1 MKKLIF
7 LSLILISSFL
17 ANAQSNVIDQVIA
30 IVGNQE
36 VLKSDVENEFLRYQ
50 SMGMA
55 SGSQDFKA
63 QIFEE
68 ILIQKL
74 LLSQA
79 KRDSIS
85 VTESQVE
92 SQLNSRI
99 DQYIL
104 RIGSKEKLEKYYKKS
119 VMEIKDDFR
128 NDIRNMMITEQM
140 KNTITKDIRTTPSE
154 VRRYYR
160 TLNQD
165 SLPDLPSK
173 LEIQMIARKPVVSL
187 TEKQRI
193 REKLRVFR
201 DRINN
206 GESFATI
213 AVLYSD
219 DKGSATRGG
228 ELGYTAR
235 AKLVPEFANVAFNL
249 KTDKISKIVETEYG
263 FHIIQLIDRKGERI
277 NVRHILLTA
286 KIDIQEKQDAIN
298 KLDTLANQIRNGEID
313 FAKAAQFVSEDKE
326 TKNNGGLLVNP
337 QTGSS
342 KLSIDILSKQSPATA
357 EQVKKLKVGE
367 ISEPFIDESMGKLA
381 IKIIKLSKI
390 YASHKANLN
399 DDWTQ
404 FENMLVAEK
413 QKKIFDKWV
422 MDNISSTYIHID
434 ASYLN
439 SKFNHKGWIK

>member
-7 LSLILISSFL
+7 LSIILISSFL
-17 ANAQSNVIDQVIA
+17 AKAQSNVIDQVIA

-36 VLKSDVENEFLRYQ
+36 VLKSDVENEFIRYQ

-63 QIFEE
+63 QLFEE

-79 KRDSIS
+79 KRDSIT
-85 VTESQVE
+85 VTEAQVE

-99 DQYIL
+99 DQYIQ
-104 RIGSKEKLEKYYKKS
+104 RIGSKEKLEKYFNKS
-119 VMEIKDDFR
+119 VMELKDDFR
-128 NDIRNMMITEQM
+128 DDIRNMMITEQM
-140 KNTITKDIRTTPSE
+140 KNNITKDIRSTPSE

-160 TLNQD
+160 SLNQD
-165 SLPDLPSK
+165 SLPDLPSE
-173 LEIQMIARKPVVSL
+173 LEIQQIVRKPIINL
-187 TEKQRI
+187 AEKERI
-193 REKLRVFR
+193 REKLREFR

-206 GESFATI
+206 GESFATL

-219 DKGSATRGG
+219 DKGSASRGG

-249 KTDKISKIVETEYG
+249 KTDKVSKIVETEYG
-263 FHIIQLIDRKGERI
+263 FHIIQLIDRKGEKI
-277 NVRHILLTA
+277 NVRHILLSA
-286 KIDIQEKQDAIN
+286 KIDESEKQIALN
-298 KLDTLANQIRNGEID
+298 KLDTLSNQIRNGEIS
-313 FAKAAQFVSEDKE
+313 FEKAAQYISEDKE

-337 QTGSS
+337 ETGSS
-342 KLSIDILSKQSPATA
+342 KLSIDMLSQQSPSTA

-367 ISEPFIDESMGKLA
+367 ISAPFIDESMGKLS

-404 FENMLVAEK
+404 FENMLIADK
-413 QKKIFDKWV
+413 QKKVFDKWV
-422 MDNISSTYIHID
+422 IDNISSTYIHID
-434 ASYLN
+434 ESFQN
-439 SKFNHKGWIK
+439 SAFNYKGWIK